1 MNVYVYVFTYLYTYL
16 RTHTHTHTNTHTHRG
31 TEEGGAC
38 GAGTAAVERARDEE
52 GGVCVRK
59 TLARIATPAIPC
71 PGEPN
76 PFPRAVV
83 CR

>member
-1 MNVYVYVFTYLYTYL
+1 MYVCMYVLTYAYTYL
-16 RTHTHTHTNTHTHRG
+16 RARARAHTHTHTHRG

-52 GGVCVRK
+52 GGVFVRK
-59 TLARIATPAIPC
+59 TLARIATSAIPC

-76 PFPRAVV
+76 PVPRAVV

>member
-1 MNVYVYVFTYLYTYL
+1 MCMYSRTYIHIYA
-16 RTHTHTHTNTHTHRG
+16 HTHTHAHTHAHTDTHTHRG

-38 GAGTAAVERARDEE
+38 GAGTAAVERPRDEE
-52 GGVCVRK
+52 GGVFVRK
-59 TLARIATPAIPC
+59 TLARIASSAIM
-71 PGEPN
+71 PN

>member
-1 MNVYVYVFTYLYTYL
+1 MYVCMYVCIYVRIYIFT
-16 RTHTHTHTNTHTHRG
+16 RARARAHTHTDTHRG

-52 GGVCVRK
+52 GGVFVRK
-59 TLARIATPAIPC
+59 TLARIATLAIPS
-71 PGEPN
+71 PN